1 MIEVT
6 EMSNAEILKVLAGLN
21 YGHLACSETD
31 KPYVVPVN
39 FAFDGAEI
47 FIYTTDGKKSRIIDT
62 NPQVCLQTEDV
73 TDRQHWHSVIIDGI
87 TERITDPVE
96 RERVMKL
103 ILANN
108 PTLTPALSIHW
119 MDNWARENI
128 EIVYRITP
136 TMTSGRRSVIS
147 R

>member
-1 MIEVT
+1 MLEVG
-6 EMSNAEILKVLAGLN
+6 EMSDVEIVKVLLGMN
-21 YGHLACSETD
+21 YGHLACSMNN

-39 FAFDGAEI
+39 FIFDGDEI

-87 TERITDPVE
+87 AERIIDPVE
-96 RERVMKL
+96 RERVMKM
-103 ILANN
+103 IIANN

-119 MDNWARENI
+119 MDNWVRENI
-128 EIVYRITP
+128 EIVYRIKP
-136 TMTSGRRSVIS
+136 TMTSGRRSVMS

>member
-1 MIEVT
+1 MIEVA
-6 EMSNAEILKVLAGLN
+6 EMSDVEIVKVLLGMN
-21 YGHLACSETD
+21 YGHLACSMNN

-39 FAFDGAEI
+39 FIFDGDEI
-47 FIYTTDGKKSRIIDT
+47 FIYTTDGKKSGIIDT

-73 TDRQHWHSVIIDGI
+73 TDRQHWYSVIIDGI
-87 TERITDPVE
+87 AERIADPVE

-119 MDNWARENI
+119 MDNWVRENI
-128 EIVYRITP
+128 EIVYRIKP
-136 TMTSGRRSVIS
+136 TMTSGRRSVMS

>member
-1 MIEVT
+1 MIEVE
-6 EMSNAEILKVLAGLN
+6 EMSDNEISDLLTRLN
-21 YGHLACSETD
+21 YGHLACSSND

-39 FAFDGAEI
+39 FTFDGGEI
-47 FIYTTDGKKSRIIDT
+47 FIYTTDGKKSRIIDA

-73 TDRQHWHSVIIDGI
+73 KDRQHWYSIIIDGSA
-87 TERITDPVE
+87 ERIADPVE

-108 PTLTPALSIHW
+108 PTLTPAVSIHW
-119 MDNWARENI
+119 MDNWVRENI
-128 EIVYRITP
+128 EIVYRIKP